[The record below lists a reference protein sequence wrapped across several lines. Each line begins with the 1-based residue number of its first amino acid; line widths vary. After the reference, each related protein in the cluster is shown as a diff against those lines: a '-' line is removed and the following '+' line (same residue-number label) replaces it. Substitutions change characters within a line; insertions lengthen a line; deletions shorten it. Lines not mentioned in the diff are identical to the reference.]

1 MSSQGTIQ
9 KQGEH
14 LLMWTPISF
23 PNRLLLLWIHPGTND
38 GFTRNSWIS
47 AGGITEV
54 LSIITPH

>member
-1 MSSQGTIQ
+1 
-9 KQGEH
+9 
-14 LLMWTPISF
+14 MWTPISF